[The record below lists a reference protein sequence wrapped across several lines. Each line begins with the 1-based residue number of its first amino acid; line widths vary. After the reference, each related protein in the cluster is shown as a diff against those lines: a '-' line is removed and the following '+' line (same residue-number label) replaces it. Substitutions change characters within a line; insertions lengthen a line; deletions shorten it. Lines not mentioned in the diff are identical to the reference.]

1 MTGPAWLTG
10 SRPSVARGVAVTAA
24 LAIGPAVVIVA
35 MLASRAGQGR
45 GMAAAPATAA
55 AIAQGTTVPYPL
67 LVALPVILA
76 ACYAA
81 GVAIRRIGQP
91 AVIGEIIAG
100 VLLGPSLL
108 GAVWPAAS
116 AWLFPPGVVTAIN
129 MLAQLGLIF
138 FMYLIGTEMNLSV
151 MRERGVVAVTVSQ
164 ASIALPMLTGVVLAF
179 ALYPSFG
186 GRVSFIAFALF
197 IAVSLS
203 VTAFPV
209 LARILSD
216 RGLTATPLGTLALA
230 CAAIG
235 DVAAWCLLAMVIAIA
250 DGGSA
255 LHVIVTIAL
264 VAAFAVVMVLVVRP
278 LLSWLAARATDPA
291 MLSVILAG
299 VMLSALVTS
308 QMGIHPIFGAFLFG
322 VVAPRSAP
330 AERRAA
336 ASIESVTVSLLLPL
350 FFVYTGLHTKFGLL
364 GPSIRLWA
372 WCAVIVA
379 VAMLSKLGAAT
390 AAARL
395 TRVGWRESLS
405 LGALMNCRGLTELIV
420 LNVGLQLKVISPVLF
435 TMLVIMTLLTTIA
448 TVPLL
453 SAIRPAAAVGES
465 ASTRYPSTSHSS

>member
-1 MTGPAWLTG
+1 MTGPSAPTG
-10 SRPSVARGVAVTAA
+10 NRPSIARGIAVIAV
-24 LAIGPAVVIVA
+24 LAIAPAAVIVA
-35 MLASRAGQGR
+35 VLTSRAGHGQ
-45 GMAAAPATAA
+45 ASAPATEAIGKGAA
-55 AIAQGTTVPYPL
+55 VPYPL

-81 GVAIRRIGQP
+81 GAAIRRIGQP

-116 AWLFPPGVVTAIN
+116 AWLFPPGVVAAISL
-129 MLAQLGLIF
+129 LAQLGLIF

-151 MRERGVVAVTVSQ
+151 MRERGIVAVTVSQ
-164 ASIALPMLTGVVLAF
+164 ASIALPMLAGTALAF

-186 GRVSFIAFALF
+186 GRVSFIAFTLF
-197 IAVSLS
+197 IAVSMS

-235 DVAAWCLLAMVIAIA
+235 DVAAWCLLATVITIA
-250 DGGSA
+250 HGGSA
-255 LHVIVTIAL
+255 VHLIVTIAL

-278 LLSWLAARATDPA
+278 LLSWLAARVTDQA
-291 MLSVILAG
+291 MLSMILAG

-322 VVAPRSAP
+322 VIAPRSAP
-330 AERRAA
+330 AARRAA
-336 ASIESVTVSLLLPL
+336 TSLESVTVSLLLPL
-350 FFVYTGLHTKFGLL
+350 FFVYTGLQTRFGLL
-364 GPSIRLWA
+364 GPSLRLWT
-372 WCAVIVA
+372 WCALIVT
-379 VAMLSKLGAAT
+379 VAMLSKWGAAT

-435 TMLVIMTLLTTIA
+435 TMLVIMTLITTIA
-448 TVPLL
+448 TAPLL
-453 SAIRPAAAVGES
+453 TAIRPAAAAGEP
-465 ASTRYPSTSHSS
+465 AFTRYPSATPLS

>member
-1 MTGPAWLTG
+1 VTGPASPTG
-10 SRPSVARGVAVTAA
+10 NRPSVARGIAVIAA
-24 LAIGPAVVIVA
+24 LAIGPAAVIVA
-35 MLASRAGQGR
+35 VLASRAGHGQ
-45 GMAAAPATAA
+45 AAAPATAA
-55 AIAQGTTVPYPL
+55 AITQGATVPYPL

-116 AWLFPPGVVTAIN
+116 GWLFPPGVVAAIN
-129 MLAQLGLIF
+129 LLAQLGLIF
-138 FMYLIGTEMNLSV
+138 FMYLIGTGMNLSV
-151 MRERGVVAVTVSQ
+151 MRERGIVAVTVSQ
-164 ASIALPMLTGVVLAF
+164 ASIALPMLAGTALAF

-216 RGLTATPLGTLALA
+216 RGLTATPLGALALA

-235 DVAAWCLLAMVIAIA
+235 DVVAWCLLATVITIA
-250 DGGSA
+250 HGGSA
-255 LHVIVTIAL
+255 VHLIVTIAL
-264 VAAFAVVMVLVVRP
+264 VGAFAVVMVVVVRP

-291 MLSVILAG
+291 MLAVILAG

-322 VVAPRSAP
+322 VIAPRSAP
-330 AERRAA
+330 AALRAA

-350 FFVYTGLHTKFGLL
+350 FFVYTGLQTRFGLL

-372 WCAVIVA
+372 WCALIVA
-379 VAMLSKLGAAT
+379 VAMLSKWGAAT

-395 TRVGWRESLS
+395 TGVGWRESLS

-435 TMLVIMTLLTTIA
+435 TMLVIMTLITTIA
-448 TVPLL
+448 TAPLL
-453 SAIRPAAAVGES
+453 SAIRPAAAAGEP
-465 ASTRYPSTSHSS
+465 ASTRSPSTSLLS